1 MLSSSGQSRYMAKP
15 DDCNGLRIEVIYSP
29 APRQVKCW
37 IAALPAGATLQM
49 ALMATAFPDFPE
61 LRSASPVVGV
71 WGVKKG
77 LNYLLQPADRVEI
90 YRELQVDPKLAR
102 RERFRRQGAKTAGLF
117 AKTRAGAKAGY

>member
-1 MLSSSGQSRYMAKP
+1 MAKP

-77 LNYLLQPADRVEI
+77 LNYLLQQADRVEI

>member
-1 MLSSSGQSRYMAKP
+1 MAKP
-15 DDCNGLRIEVIYSP
+15 EGVNGLHIEVIYSP

-37 IAALPAGATLQM
+37 TAALPDGVTLQM
-49 ALMATAFPDFPE
+49 ALMTTVFSDFPE
-61 LRSASPVVGV
+61 LRSARLVVGV
-71 WGVKKG
+71 WGEKRG

-90 YRELQVDPKLAR
+90 YRALQVDPKLAR